1 MNDWQTVLFL
11 CTGNFYRS
19 RYAEAWFNYEA
30 PRHGLLWRAESKGF
44 RPHIEAL
51 PLSHH
56 AAERLSNQS
65 VPRILTRREPGRVQE
80 ADLAE
85 ASLIVAL
92 YEREH
97 RPMMEEHFPRW
108 SDRIRYWNVPDI
120 DESAPPMALGQIET
134 EVGGLIRQLRSGHA
148 LGARAGVRVEF

>member
-1 MNDWQTVLFL
+1 MGRFWRFPVKLVSRTVK
-11 CTGNFYRS
+11 TNGGYM
-19 RYAEAWFNYEA
+19 AD
-30 PRHGLLWRAESKGF
+30 
-44 RPHIEAL
+44 
-51 PLSHH
+51 
-56 AAERLSNQS
+56 RLASQS

-108 SDRIRYWNVPDI
+108 SDRIRYWSVPDI
-120 DESAPPMALGQIET
+120 DEAIPPVALGQIET

-148 LGARAGVRVEF
+148 LGAREGVRVEF